1 EKSRRIAPAAFE
13 RVSGYYSRRLRA
25 DREVVVRV
33 VVVDLPQSNAEQD
46 SGQQAEP
53 QRRTGERLSF
63 DGRADAGI
71 GNRSGDRRGLSDRAA
86 HDHGC
91 SSSTDDYLTHV
102 HLQTITI
109 RVGVLNVTTKT
120 LQACLF
126 SDRLRD
132 ASLREPATSLGYR
145 PLRAIRATGGAA
157 TAGCCAK
164 PTAAWFWVGR
174 NKRPA
179 GNGSGGGA
187 RSPDTRIMIP
197 LP

>member
-1 EKSRRIAPAAFE
+1 
-13 RVSGYYSRRLRA
+13 
-25 DREVVVRV
+25 
-33 VVVDLPQSNAEQD
+33 
-46 SGQQAEP
+46 
-53 QRRTGERLSF
+53 
-63 DGRADAGI
+63 
-71 GNRSGDRRGLSDRAA
+71 RRGLSDRAA

-145 PLRAIRATGGAA
+145 PFREIRATGGAA
-157 TAGCCAK
+157 TALCCAK
-164 PTAAWFWVGR
+164 ATATGLWLRGNKPPTG
-174 NKRPA
+174 K
-179 GNGSGGGA
+179 GSGGGT
-187 RSPDTRIMIP
+187 RTPDTRIMIP
-197 LP
+197 LL